1 MNLVLVGLGV
11 ILGIIA
17 GTFLMGMLGQK
28 VQVP

>member
-1 MNLVLVGLGV
+1 MNLVLVGVGV
-11 ILGIIA
+11 ILGIIV